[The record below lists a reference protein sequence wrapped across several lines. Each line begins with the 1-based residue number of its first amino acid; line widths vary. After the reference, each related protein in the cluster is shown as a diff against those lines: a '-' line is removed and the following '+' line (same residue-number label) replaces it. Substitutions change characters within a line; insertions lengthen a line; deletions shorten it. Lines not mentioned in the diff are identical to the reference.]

1 MSVHA
6 VVHAAGAR
14 VLPEHMTGRYHAKP
28 LMLNDKIL
36 LSHSWEQNNI
46 LLECDGVKASNLRCI
61 RNFDSVSKDHI
72 LGMYVGGVG
81 INQVWKCHSDIWLK
95 CAQ

>member
-1 MSVHA
+1 MQNSFLVSRYVCMSVHA

-72 LGMYVGGVG
+72 LGMYVYVMEAYT
-81 INQVWKCHSDIWLK
+81 I
-95 CAQ
+95 